1 MKKSLHIGGAFTGL
15 IVGGGFASGQEI
27 MQFFT
32 SFGWYGIF
40 GAVLA
45 AIGFSFLGMNIVRL
59 GSELQ
64 TTSHK
69 EVFHY
74 IAGRKFGTILDVLI
88 TFFLFCITVAMFAGT
103 ASAFELM
110 FGENGAVGSLLMAVI
125 TVLTLMLNIKNIIY
139 IISCAT
145 PYLLAVILVIA
156 FYSIFTTEHSLVE
169 QHGLAIQ
176 QSAAAPNWMVG
187 SLLYVSYN
195 IAAGAA
201 MLTVIGGT
209 VKDRKIASKGGIIGG
224 ILLGVL
230 ILLINIAMFVKMDV
244 IQHTE
249 MPILE
254 LAVNIHPYVGI
265 LMGIVLI
272 GMLYSTAVGMFYS
285 FVVRFVSPKSI
296 YYKPIVVFFGTVA
309 FFASFIGFTTLVSD
323 VYSMMG
329 YLGIA
334 MIIAIISSWIKRMR
348 K

>member
-1 MKKSLHIGGAFTGL
+1 MKKSLHIGAAFTGL

-27 MQFFT
+27 MKFFT

-110 FGENGAVGSLLMAVI
+110 FGKDGVIGSFMMAVI
-125 TVLTLMLNIKNIIY
+125 TVLTLMLNIKNIVH

-145 PYLLAVILVIA
+145 PYLLAVILVIS
-156 FYSIFTTEHSLVE
+156 FYSIFTNNHSLVD
-169 QHGLAIQ
+169 QHVIAIQ
-176 QSAAAPNWMVG
+176 QSAAAPNWMMG

-209 VKDRKIASKGGIIGG
+209 EKDRRIASSGGIIGG
-224 ILLGVL
+224 ILLGIL
-230 ILLINIAMFVKMDV
+230 ILLINIAMFAKMDV
-244 IQHTE
+244 IQHTD

-254 LAVNIHPYVGI
+254 LAIDIHPYVGV
-265 LMGIVLI
+265 LMAVVLL

-285 FVVRFVSPKSI
+285 FVVRFVSPRSM
-296 YYKPIVVFFGTVA
+296 YYKPAVVFFGTIA

-334 MIIAIISSWIKRMR
+334 IIIAIVSSWIKRMR